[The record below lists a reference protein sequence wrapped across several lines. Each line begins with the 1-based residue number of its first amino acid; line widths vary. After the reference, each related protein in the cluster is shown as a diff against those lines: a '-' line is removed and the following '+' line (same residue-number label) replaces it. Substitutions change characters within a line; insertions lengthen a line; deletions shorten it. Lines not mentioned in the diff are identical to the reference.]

1 MTNIPGA
8 GCNKRY
14 SSKSAGCSEKA
25 RTRKMPQER
34 EKTNM
39 NQHFICMIYPV
50 AVNGCGGE
58 NIFSDLW
65 QLPSACV
72 SANEQQSPPT
82 NSLRDGR
89 GGRGKK
95 KRKERIGTT
104 IKHTHTSSHSN
115 PNHGYANGGA
125 TSNRLQ
131 RSKHTISAQ
140 SKKSAFPIKS

>member
-14 SSKSAGCSEKA
+14 SSKSAGCSKKA
-25 RTRKMPQER
+25 RTHKMPQER
-34 EKTNM
+34 KKTNM

-65 QLPSACV
+65 QLSSACV

-89 GGRGKK
+89 GGEKK
-95 KRKERIGTT
+95 KNW
-104 IKHTHTSSHSN
+104 HHDQTHTSSHSN

-131 RSKHTISAQ
+131 RSKHTVSAQ
-140 SKKSAFPIKS
+140 NKMCFSY

>member
-25 RTRKMPQER
+25 RTHKMPQER
-34 EKTNM
+34 KKTNM

-65 QLPSACV
+65 QLSSACV

-89 GGRGKK
+89 GGDKK
-95 KRKERIGTT
+95 KNWQHDQT
-104 IKHTHTSSHSN
+104 HTHPAIQILIMDMQTEEQPQTDCS
-115 PNHGYANGGA
+115 GAN
-125 TSNRLQ
+125 TPSQ
-131 RSKHTISAQ
+131 H
-140 SKKSAFPIKS
+140 KKMCFSY